1 MNEDDLND
9 LLNGNIADLQVKD
22 FLDTCGEEAST
33 VRWGEPISKMIESLV
48 EHPASRAVY
57 VLDEDGI
64 LDEDGKLLGMISFRD
79 IIRQTNARLGVR
91 GRGVSGS
98 LQYLREAQKDRVEE
112 MMRQAVTLKPSTPLS
127 DALQKME
134 DFRMNNLPVVDEDG
148 KLVGELSGLKIL
160 HPVFC
165 GP

>member
-1 MNEDDLND
+1 
-9 LLNGNIADLQVKD
+9 
-22 FLDTCGEEAST
+22 
-33 VRWGEPISKMIESLV
+33 
-48 EHPASRAVY
+48 VY
-57 VLDEDGI
+57 V

>member
-9 LLNGNIADLQVKD
+9 LLSGNLADLQVKD
-22 FLDTCGEEAST
+22 FLDSCGEEAST

-57 VLDEDGI
+57 VLDED
-64 LDEDGKLLGMISFRD
+64 DKLLGMISFRD

-98 LQYLREAQKDRVEE
+98 LQYLREAHKDRVEE
-112 MMRQAVTLKPSTPLS
+112 IMRQAVTLKPSTPLS

-165 GP
+165 GSE

>member
-57 VLDEDGI
+57 VLDEDG
-64 LDEDGKLLGMISFRD
+64 R
-79 IIRQTNARLGVR
+79 VR

>member
-9 LLNGNIADLQVKD
+9 LLSGNLADLQVKD
-22 FLDTCGEEAST
+22 FLDSCGEEAST

-57 VLDEDGI
+57 VLDED
-64 LDEDGKLLGMISFRD
+64 DKLLGMISFRD

-98 LQYLREAQKDRVEE
+98 LQYLREAHKDRVEE
-112 MMRQAVTLKPSTPLS
+112 IMRQAVTLKPSTPLR

-165 GP
+165 GSE